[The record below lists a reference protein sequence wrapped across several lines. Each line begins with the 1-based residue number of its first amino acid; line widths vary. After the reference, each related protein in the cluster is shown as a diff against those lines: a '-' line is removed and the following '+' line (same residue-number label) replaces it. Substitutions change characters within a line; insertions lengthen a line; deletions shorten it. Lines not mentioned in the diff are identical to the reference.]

1 MKKLILSAAFLAM
14 GICTVSAGVVSA
26 GAAVSIEV
34 AQEKKPAP
42 AKKVAQK
49 QAQALSAELKL
60 SPEQTARVEAAFLER
75 INKQREIQQAKAGDK
90 AAMKAEMKP
99 VTEQLKA
106 QLKAILTPE
115 QLAQYTAS
123 EAAKAKGKKK
133 KA

>member
-1 MKKLILSAAFLAM
+1 MKKLVLSAAILAM
-14 GICTVSAGVVSA
+14 GICTVSAGVVSS
-26 GAAVSIEV
+26 GAAVSISV
-34 AQEKKPAP
+34 TQEKNPAP

-49 QAQALSAELKL
+49 QAQAMSAELKL
-60 SPEQTARVEAAFLER
+60 TAEQTAKVEAAFLER
-75 INKQREIQQAKAGDK
+75 INKQREIQKAKGDDK
-90 AAMKAEMKP
+90 AAIKAEMKP

-115 QLAQYTAS
+115 QLTQYTAS